1 MYRSAFD
8 FCAFHT
14 DLILKDA
21 LGPALTEAHS
31 AYFMGFAFGFGGC
44 PCLNFPKENE
54 LYGSNTLSL

>member
-1 MYRSAFD
+1 MYGSAFD

-21 LGPALTEAHS
+21 LGPALTKAHS
-31 AYFMGFAFGFGGC
+31 AYFVGFAFGLWGC
-44 PCLNFPKENE
+44 PCLSFPEEVE